1 MFRKPMCLLLAAV
14 FALSAGSAQAATYK
28 LATNVSEESLAGV
41 LLSEF
46 MTSVDKATD
55 GRVKFRAFH
64 NSVLGDQLQY
74 FQQIQKGIIE
84 AGLFNVAYLENV
96 IPAIGVMNL
105 PFLFLNSKD
114 YSAVIASK
122 EINDFLASSAK
133 EHSFAPLGFI
143 SSTYRSLYLA
153 KPAKTV
159 DDVKGMKIRT
169 MSSESYIEMLERF
182 GLVPTPLG
190 MSEVYSGLQMGII
203 DGAEGGLSGLYDMK
217 MGEVAKHALRTEQ
230 TRLSDMVIVSLK
242 FLENLSPEDAKTVQ
256 DEFTKLSIRSVEFV
270 DKYDIEMQEKAKAE
284 LGVTI
289 VDVDKAPL
297 VKAVE
302 PMYRAAMEDRDKK
315 ALLDVIFKIEG
326 RTL

>member
-1 MFRKPMCLLLAAV
+1 MYRKSMRMFLAAV
-14 FALSAGSAQAATYK
+14 LVLSATLAQAATYK
-28 LATNVSEESLAGV
+28 LATNVNEESLAGI
-41 LLSEF
+41 LLDEF

-55 GRVKFRAFH
+55 GRVKFRVFH

-96 IPAIGVMNL
+96 IPAIGVLNL
-105 PFLFLNSKD
+105 PFLFLNSED
-114 YSAVIASK
+114 YSKVIASR
-122 EINDFLASSAK
+122 EINDFLATAAK

-153 KPAKTV
+153 KPAKTMAEAQ
-159 DDVKGMKIRT
+159 GMKIRT

-182 GLVPTPLG
+182 GLVPTPLPL
-190 MSEVYSGLQMGII
+190 SEVYSGMQMGII

-217 MGEVAKHALRTEQ
+217 MGEVAKYALRTEM
-230 TRLSDMVIVSLK
+230 TRLSDMVVVSLQ
-242 FLENLSPEDAKTVQ
+242 FLEKIGAEDAKIVQ
-256 DEFTKLSIRSVEFV
+256 DEFTRLSVKSVEIV
-270 DKYDIEMQEKAKAE
+270 DKHDIGMQEKAIAE

-289 VDVDKAPL
+289 YDVDKEPL

-302 PMYRAAMEDRDKK
+302 PMYRKAMEDKDKK